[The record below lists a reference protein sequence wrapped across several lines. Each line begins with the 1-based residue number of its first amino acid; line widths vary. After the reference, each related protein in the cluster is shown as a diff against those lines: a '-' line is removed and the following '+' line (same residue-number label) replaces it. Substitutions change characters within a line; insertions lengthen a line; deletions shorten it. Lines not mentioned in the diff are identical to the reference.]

1 MTKFGHR
8 LCSLLT
14 IAATI
19 VSAAALCSASPATA
33 QDTKRPADAKRGAV
47 IAAQGNTAKAPAC
60 ALCHAFDG
68 ASDGSGAFPRIAGQW
83 ADYLSEQLRA
93 YGSGVRAN
101 AIMAPIA
108 RALSP
113 EDIADVA
120 GYYASLETPFPPL
133 ADSNPDLVE
142 RGKQLAER
150 GNSAKGIPGCD
161 DCHGPEGAGR
171 PPILPYLAGQY
182 ASNIALQLRMWKRG
196 FRTDNAATMVLFA
209 NELDD
214 QDIAA
219 VAAYYQQVRSG
230 GQLAGAQ

>member
-1 MTKFGHR
+1 MTNFGHR
-8 LCSLLT
+8 LCSLLM

-19 VSAAALCSASPATA
+19 VGAAALCSVSPATA

-68 ASDGSGAFPRIAGQW
+68 ASDGSGAFPRIAGQS
-83 ADYLSEQLRA
+83 ANYLSQQLRA

-120 GYYASLETPFPPL
+120 SYYASLETPFPPL
-133 ADSNPDLVE
+133 ADANPDLVK
-142 RGKQLAER
+142 RGKQLAET
-150 GNSAKGIPGCD
+150 GNAKKGIPGCD
-161 DCHGPEGAGR
+161 DCHGAEGAGR
-171 PPILPYLAGQY
+171 PPTLPYLAGQY
-182 ASNIALQLRMWKRG
+182 ASDIALQLRMWKRG
-196 FRTDNAATMVLFA
+196 FRRDNPETMVLFA
-209 NELDD
+209 KELDD
-214 QDIAA
+214 QEIAA
-219 VAAYYQQVRSG
+219 VAAYYQQVRSA
-230 GQLAGAQ
+230 GQLAGAR

>member
-1 MTKFGHR
+1 MTNFGHR

-19 VSAAALCSASPATA
+19 VGAAALYSASPSSA

-60 ALCHAFDG
+60 ALCHGFDG

-120 GYYASLETPFPPL
+120 SYYASLETPFPPL
-133 ADSNPDLVE
+133 ADANPDLVK
-142 RGKQLAER
+142 RGKQLAET
-150 GNSAKGIPGCD
+150 GNATKGIPGCD
-161 DCHGPEGAGR
+161 DCHGAEGAGR
-171 PPILPYLAGQY
+171 PPTLPYLAGQY
-182 ASNIALQLRMWKRG
+182 ASDIALQLRMWKRG
-196 FRTDNAATMVLFA
+196 FRRDNPETMVLFA
-209 NELDD
+209 KELDD
-214 QDIAA
+214 QEIAA
-219 VAAYYQQVRSG
+219 VAAYYQQLRSA

>member
-1 MTKFGHR
+1 MANFDHR
-8 LCSLLT
+8 LRSLLT

-19 VSAAALCSASPATA
+19 VVTAALCSASRVPA
-33 QDTKRPADAKRGAV
+33 QDAKRPADAKRGAV
-47 IAAQGNTAKAPAC
+47 IVAQGTASAPAC

-68 ASDGSGAFPRIAGQW
+68 AGDGSGAFPRIAAQS
-83 ADYLSEQLRA
+83 ATYLSQQLRA

-120 GYYASLETPFPPL
+120 SYYASLQTPFPPL
-133 ADSNPDLVE
+133 ADAKPDLVK
-142 RGKQLAER
+142 RGKQLAET

-161 DCHGPEGAGR
+161 DCHGVQGAGR
-171 PPILPYLAGQY
+171 PPILPYLGGQY
-182 ASNIALQLRMWKRG
+182 ASDIALQLRMWKRG
-196 FRTDNAATMVLFA
+196 FRKDNPETMVLFA
-209 NELDD
+209 KELDD
-214 QDIAA
+214 EEIAA
-219 VAAYYQQVRSG
+219 VAAYYQQVRSA

>member
-1 MTKFGHR
+1 MTNFGVR

-14 IAATI
+14 IAGTI
-19 VSAAALCSASPATA
+19 VGATALYSASPSSA

-47 IAAQGNTAKAPAC
+47 IAAQGNTKAPAC
-60 ALCHAFDG
+60 ALCHGFDG

>member
-1 MTKFGHR
+1 MTNFGHR

-19 VSAAALCSASPATA
+19 VVASRATP
-33 QDTKRPADAKRGAV
+33 QDTRRPADAERGAV

-60 ALCHAFDG
+60 ARCHGFDG
-68 ASDGSGAFPRIAGQW
+68 ASDGSGAFPRIAGQS
-83 ADYLSEQLRA
+83 ASYLSQQLRA

-113 EDIADVA
+113 EDIGDVA
-120 GYYASLETPFPPL
+120 SYYASLKTPFPLL
-133 ADSNPDLVE
+133 ADANLDLVK
-142 RGKQLAER
+142 RGKQLAET
-150 GNSAKGIPGCD
+150 GNATKGIPGCD
-161 DCHGPEGAGR
+161 DCHGAEGAGR
-171 PPILPYLAGQY
+171 PPLLPYLAGQY
-182 ASNIALQLRMWKRG
+182 ASYTALQLRMWKRG
-196 FRTDNAATMVLFA
+196 YRGDNPETMVLFA

-214 QDIAA
+214 QEIAA
-219 VAAYYQQVRSG
+219 VAAYYQQVRSA

>member
-1 MTKFGHR
+1 MASFGHC

-19 VSAAALCSASPATA
+19 AGAAALCSASPATA
-33 QDTKRPADAKRGAV
+33 QDTQRPADAKRGAV
-47 IAAQGNTAKAPAC
+47 IAAQGTASAPAC

-68 ASDGSGAFPRIAGQW
+68 ASDGSGAFPRIAAQS
-83 ADYLSEQLRA
+83 ATYLSQQLRA

-120 GYYASLETPFPPL
+120 SYYASLQTPFPPL
-133 ADSNPDLVE
+133 ADANPDLVK
-142 RGKQLAER
+142 RGKQLAEM
-150 GNSAKGIPGCD
+150 GNSPKGIPGCD
-161 DCHGPEGAGR
+161 DCHGVEGAGR
-171 PPILPYLAGQY
+171 PPMLPYLGGQY

-196 FRTDNAATMVLFA
+196 FRKDNPETMVLFA
-209 NELDD
+209 KELDD
-214 QDIAA
+214 EEIAA
-219 VAAYYQQVRSG
+219 VAAYYQQVRSA